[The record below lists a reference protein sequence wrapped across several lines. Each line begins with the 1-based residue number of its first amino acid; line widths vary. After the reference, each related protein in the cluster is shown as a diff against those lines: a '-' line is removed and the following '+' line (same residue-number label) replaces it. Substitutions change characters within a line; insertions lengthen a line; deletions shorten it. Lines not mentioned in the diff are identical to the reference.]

1 MPLDPPLE
9 RKAFQYLPVMLNYPS
24 VPKIIETPA
33 NAVAEA
39 EEECQVCI

>member
-1 MPLDPPLE
+1 
-9 RKAFQYLPVMLNYPS
+9 MLNYPS

-39 EEECQVCI
+39 EEECQVCIRASYPEITSGTLTRG